1 MSTDKKTEVKEEKKS
16 KVLVFLKNP
25 TGFSNLANN
34 VEDRINVDQVRM
46 DPELQKRLIDQ
57 GYAKYE

>member
-1 MSTDKKTEVKEEKKS
+1 MSTDKKAEVKEEKKS

-34 VEDRINVDQVRM
+34 AGERLNVDQVRL